1 MIFHLKTFFSRFLC
15 YNHNKGGEILV
26 KVLTEKEQR
35 AVTKDNLNRLLKQS
49 NKKIAEIAKDLGLS
63 DSTVRSWFNGQ
74 RYPRLNQLELLAN
87 YFGVSRNDIE
97 EPQEFAESNRLKYQ
111 LNDSFDRLTTD
122 NKKKVI
128 DYSEQLLDEQEH
140 PRDAVKEVPFVGYS
154 AAGTDAEPYCADT
167 TGECAQTNKLDADA
181 FVILTGDSM
190 EPRFHQGE
198 PVFYRSQSDIE
209 NGEFAIVE
217 IDGEGAICKQVK
229 MDYKNRKVILHSL
242 NPKYEDIVMDPKR
255 IRILGK
261 VIE

>member
-1 MIFHLKTFFSRFLC
+1 MPSQR
-15 YNHNKGGEILV
+15 EILSQNLKRLIALKGV
-26 KVLTEKEQR
+26 SQAEFARSIGMNPATVTRWMNHSAYPSPENIEK
-35 AVTKDNLNRLLKQS
+35 
-49 NKKIAEIAKDLGLS
+49 IS
-63 DSTVRSWFNGQ
+63 D
-74 RYPRLNQLELLAN
+74 
-87 YFGVSRNDIE
+87 YFGVTRSQVDSDQSTTTDIKLDTIM
-97 EPQEFAESNRLKYQ
+97 ATCTQ
-111 LNDSFDRLTTD
+111 LNDA
-122 NKKKVI
+122 NKDKVI

>member
-1 MIFHLKTFFSRFLC
+1 MPSQR
-15 YNHNKGGEILV
+15 EILSQNLKRLIALKGV
-26 KVLTEKEQR
+26 SQAEFARNIGMNPATVTRWMNHSAYPSPENIEK
-35 AVTKDNLNRLLKQS
+35 
-49 NKKIAEIAKDLGLS
+49 IS
-63 DSTVRSWFNGQ
+63 D
-74 RYPRLNQLELLAN
+74 
-87 YFGVSRNDIE
+87 YFGVTRSQVDSDQSTTTDIKLDTIM
-97 EPQEFAESNRLKYQ
+97 ATCTQ
-111 LNDSFDRLTTD
+111 LNDA
-122 NKKKVI
+122 NKNKVI

-140 PRDAVKEVPFVGYS
+140 PRDALKEVPFVGYS

-167 TGECAQTNKLDADA
+167 TGECMETDKFDADA
-181 FVILTGDSM
+181 FVVLTGDSM

-198 PVFYRSQSDIE
+198 PVFYRFQSDIE

-229 MDYKNRKVILHSL
+229 IDYKNRKVILHSL